1 MISGLSG
8 LSPAMPV
15 PCKREIFSSRV
26 ISLTT
31 IEARASGERFAF
43 DQGWFPVDCAS
54 AEEKENRSARVD
66 AASAIENRGGI
77 LLPVDGIVASVFKFT
92 ANYIHYKND
101 NVEGFWHSLPE
112 MRVPSNSFGGYLLSL
127 LWGLL
132 LAWVDRRPMP

>member
-1 MISGLSG
+1 
-8 LSPAMPV
+8 
-15 PCKREIFSSRV
+15 
-26 ISLTT
+26 LTT
-31 IEARASGERFAF
+31 IEARSSGERFAF

-77 LLPVDGIVASVFKFT
+77 LLPVDGIVASSFKFA

-112 MRVPSNSFGGYLLSL
+112 MRVPSNSFRALR
-127 LWGLL
+127 
-132 LAWVDRRPMP
+132 LAPGTAHFSFDRI